1 MFLQFVSFC
10 GGILESFLGC
20 LHIDFSIVY
29 TGEEGRGG
37 TNLFNT
43 SRGSDMSHF
52 VLV

>member
-37 TNLFNT
+37 LIYLILQGEAT
-43 SRGSDMSHF
+43 
-52 VLV
+52 